1 MMNIISKLLKWVFSM
16 RPNSATLGDVR
27 DSSEWPLPWPL
38 RSVPLH
44 TNSSIQKLSMEARG
58 TPFVQ
63 PMVKKCLQ
71 RKSLHCT
78 SWVSKILIKTWWWRL
93 LISVT
98 LSDCKHEILLTP
110 MSEMPLETHP
120 PFSCNGFCIISLPMS
135 ASISEML
142 LVWLVWWV
150 CPGILCTVFN
160 ELTPAPII
168 RDGSTVFLKTSS
180 EVSIL
185 TVVYL
190 AAWICLNPSLPIPS
204 AKEKQLPKPRNDQ
217 LCFFS
222 KALFSPIKDISM
234 QVSTQPHFAFCTRV
248 CVCLYMNCSN
258 K

>member
-1 MMNIISKLLKWVFSM
+1 MVNIISKLLEWVFSM

-27 DSSEWPLPWPL
+27 DTSEWPLLSPL
-38 RSVPLH
+38 RSVLLH
-44 TNSSIQKLSMEARG
+44 TNSSIQKSSIEARG

-63 PMVKKCLQ
+63 PMVTKCLQ

-78 SWVSKILIKTWWWRL
+78 FWISKITIKTWWWCL

-110 MSEMPLETHP
+110 TSEMPPDTHP
-120 PFSCNGFCIISLPMS
+120 LFSCNGFCIISLPMS
-135 ASISEML
+135 ASISEMP

-150 CPGILCTVFN
+150 CPDVLCTLFN
-160 ELTPAPII
+160 ELTPALII

-180 EVSIL
+180 EVSIM

-190 AAWICLNPSLPIPS
+190 AAWICLNPSSPIPS
-204 AKEKQLPKPRNDQ
+204 AKERQLPKPRNDWF
-217 LCFFS
+217 CFFS
-222 KALFSPIKDISM
+222 KALFSPTKDISM
-234 QVSTQPHFAFCTRV
+234 QVSTQPHFAFST
-248 CVCLYMNCSN
+248 CVCLTVHELL